1 MSKGKDTEI
10 KTIYDDLSVDELK
23 EALKNIFFYAGEFT
37 DADMEEMNKIMTVLE
52 RKEPSSPMYSAEES
66 WKRFQETY
74 SDELSALGVHNT
86 EEVMQE
92 IPMAVSEVGRSISE
106 AETVRP
112 VRRRKLLRIGLVA
125 AIMVVIILAAA
136 VTASAFGYNLFGWV
150 PKWNDDVLGFGED
163 EPSPN
168 ALHDSSQIVA
178 ALEELGIDEPL
189 YPMWL
194 PDGFKRDFFVI
205 EKDPVFLH
213 EGYAKDDR
221 YLSITIE
228 PSDSAK
234 TYVYEKEDT
243 APLEYTSNDIT
254 YYIIFDNGQ
263 YTAVWT
269 TEHYTAYIMG
279 NITLDDMKQ
288 ILDSI
293 KGVQK

>member
-52 RKEPSSPMYSAEES
+52 RKEPTPPMYTAEES

-92 IPMAVSEVGRSISE
+92 IPVAVSEVGRSISE

-150 PKWNDDVLGFGED
+150 PKWNDDTIQFVPE
-163 EPSPN
+163 
-168 ALHDSSQIVA
+168 DSSVTTSLDIPT
-178 ALEELGIDEPL
+178 ALKQLGVVEPL
-189 YPMWL
+189 FPTWL
-194 PDGFKRDFFVI
+194 PDGFILAEQQFRLDQPIV
-205 EKDPVFLH
+205 L
-213 EGYAKDDR
+213 YA
-221 YLSITIE
+221 
-228 PSDSAK
+228 
-234 TYVYEKEDT
+234 TY
-243 APLEYTSNDIT
+243 
-254 YYIIFDNGQ
+254 F
-263 YTAVWT
+263 
-269 TEHYTAYIMG
+269 
-279 NITLDDMKQ
+279 
-288 ILDSI
+288 
-293 KGVQK
+293 